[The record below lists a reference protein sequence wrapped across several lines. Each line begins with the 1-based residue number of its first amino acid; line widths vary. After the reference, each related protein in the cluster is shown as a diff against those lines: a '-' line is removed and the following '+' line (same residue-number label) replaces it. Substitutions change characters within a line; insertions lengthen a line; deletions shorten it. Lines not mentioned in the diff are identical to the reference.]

1 MDDRRRKS
9 LDRKTKSQLIDE
21 IEMLRRRLD
30 ELDAASEY
38 SPGARFEAEG
48 FAGLGTWTW
57 DIVNN
62 KSYTSSEH
70 YRILGVEP
78 AGQSINLAEF
88 LELVH
93 PDDREAVA
101 QSHEESIRTG
111 KPYFM
116 EHRILWPGGEER
128 LIRERGTVEL
138 DRDGKA
144 VVMHGVTQDITEQK
158 RMENAL
164 QSSEAR
170 FRSIFENTTVGVS
183 ITDKNFNYVS
193 TNKAY
198 QKMLGYSAR
207 ELLDMRWVDI
217 THPDDLEA
225 SKRGVVEWPGDGHE
239 DRTIVKRFRHKDG
252 RTIWARLNMTYH
264 FNEGADEPLHAAIVE
279 DISERRQA
287 EMEAE
292 RLREAIDNASQGFVF
307 YDADDRLVFSN
318 KKNIELHPEIAD
330 LLVPGAL
337 RDEIRHAY
345 YSSGAVPEA
354 VGRADEYLSEHSRSQ
369 LLSGGPVELRRADG
383 SWLRVEDHELADGG
397 IVAMRT
403 DITDLKQREA
413 DLRESE
419 AELQSIYDTAAVGI
433 ALTSVDGKLPRTNVA
448 FQQMLGRSA
457 AELREIPFADITYA
471 EDIDKDIQQFRAVLA
486 GQLPGYQLDK
496 RFLHADGSVV
506 WTRMNVTGLRA
517 EDGSIGA
524 TIATVENITER
535 RKVEAQLHQA
545 QKMEAIGQLTGG
557 VAHDFNNLLTVISGN
572 LWLIGDMDNLPDGL
586 SELTGRALQ
595 AVERGAGL
603 TQRLL
608 AFSRSQTLSPSV
620 VDLNKLIEGMRDML
634 SRTLGEHIDIR
645 VHKGADLWPSRVDVN
660 QLENVILNLAINAR
674 DAMPQAGTVIFRTS
688 NIKVGYQRIMRE
700 RGIAAGD
707 YVLMT
712 VSDTG
717 AGMSAEVLERAFEPF
732 FSTKAAD
739 KGTGLGLSMIY
750 GFAKQS
756 GGDVTIH
763 SELGAGTTVEL
774 YLPRSHGA
782 AEQIPQSADDNYDN
796 AYPPAKGER
805 ILVVEDNPD
814 VRLLTVA
821 VLRKLGYEVL
831 EAEDAD
837 SALALF
843 AGNAAIDLLLSDVV
857 LPGEMNGPAL
867 AREVL
872 RQNPDIKI
880 LHMTGYAEGAFDN
893 DLSSEP
899 EVAVLSKPYKKKDLA
914 NAVRNALDGVAT
926 I

>member
-1 MDDRRRKS
+1 MVNHRGQVLGGKS
-9 LDRKTKSQLIDE
+9 KSQLIDE
-21 IEMLRRRLD
+21 IEMLRQRLD
-30 ELDAASEY
+30 ELESGKGL
-38 SPGARFEAEG
+38 SLGARAETG
-48 FAGLGTWTW
+48 GLAGLGTWTW
-57 DIVNN
+57 DIANN
-62 KSYTSSEH
+62 RSYMSNEH
-70 YRILGVEP
+70 YRILGIEP
-78 AGQSINLAEF
+78 VGKLITLDDF
-88 LELVH
+88 LQIVH

-101 QSHEESIRTG
+101 HGHAESIRTG

-116 EHRILWPGGEER
+116 EHRILWPGDEER
-128 LIRERGTVEL
+128 LIRERGTIEL
-138 DRDGKA
+138 GRDGKPA
-144 VVMHGVTQDITEQK
+144 VMHGITQDITEQK
-158 RMENAL
+158 RMESAL

-198 QKMLGYSAR
+198 QKMIGYSAS
-207 ELLDMRWVDI
+207 ELLDMRWVDV

-225 SKRGVVEWPGDGHE
+225 SMQGVVEWPGDGQE

-279 DISERRQA
+279 DITERRQA

-292 RLREAIDNASQGFVF
+292 RLREAIDNASQGIVF
-307 YDADDRLVFSN
+307 FDADDRLVFSN
-318 KKNIELHPEIAD
+318 KKNRELHPEIAH
-330 LLVPGAL
+330 LLVPGVP

-345 YSSGAVPEA
+345 YSSGVVAEA
-354 VGRADEYLSEHSRSQ
+354 VGRVDEYLSEHNWRE
-369 LLSGGPVELRRADG
+369 LISGRPVELRRTDG
-383 SWLRVEDHELADGG
+383 RWIRAEDHELADGG
-397 IVAMRT
+397 TVAMRT

-413 DLRESE
+413 ALRESE

-433 ALTSVDGKLPRTNVA
+433 ALTSADGKLPRTNVA
-448 FQQMLGRSA
+448 FQKMLGRSA
-457 AELREIPFADITYA
+457 AELKEIPFADVTYA
-471 EDIDKDIQQFRAVLA
+471 EDIDKDLEQFREVLA
-486 GQLPGYQLDK
+486 GQLSGYQLDK
-496 RFLHADGSVV
+496 RFIHADGSIV
-506 WTRMNVTGLRA
+506 WTSMNITGLRA

-535 RKVEAQLHQA
+535 RKVEEQLHQA
-545 QKMEAIGQLTGG
+545 QKMEAVGQLTGG

-572 LWLIGDMDNLPDGL
+572 LWLIDDRDDLPDGL
-586 SELTGRALQ
+586 SEMTGRALQ

-608 AFSRSQTLSPSV
+608 AFSRNQTLSPSV
-620 VDLNKLIEGMRDML
+620 VDLNDLIEGMRDML
-634 SRTLGEHIDIR
+634 SRSLEERIDIR
-645 VHKGADLWPSRVDVN
+645 VHKGTDLWPSRVDVN

-674 DAMPQAGTVIFRTS
+674 DAMPQTGTVTLKTS
-688 NIKVGYQRIMRE
+688 NVTMDHQRIIRE

-707 YVLMT
+707 YVLLT

-732 FSTKAAD
+732 FSTKTAD

-763 SELGAGTTVEL
+763 SEPGVGTAVEL

-782 AEQIPQSADDNYDN
+782 AEQISSPVDGDYDS
-796 AYPPAKGER
+796 AYPPATGER

-814 VRLLTVA
+814 VRLLTVT
-821 VLRKLGYEVL
+821 VLRKLGYDVL
-831 EAEDAD
+831 EAEDAEC
-837 SALALF
+837 ALALF
-843 AGNAAIDLLLSDVV
+843 AEGAAIDLLLSDVV

-872 RQNPDIKI
+872 RLNPDIKI

-893 DLSSEP
+893 DVRSEP
-899 EVAVLSKPYKKKDLA
+899 EAVVLSKPYKRKALA
-914 NAVRNALDGVAT
+914 NAVRNALDGVA
-926 I
+926 IN

>member
-1 MDDRRRKS
+1 MNDRQEQR
-9 LDRKTKSQLIDE
+9 LDKKTKAQLIDE
-21 IEMLRRRLD
+21 IETLRRRLD
-30 ELDAASEY
+30 KLESGKELSL
-38 SPGARFEAEG
+38 GARAETG
-48 FAGLGTWTW
+48 GLAGLGTWTL
-57 DIVNN
+57 DLVNN
-62 KSYTSSEH
+62 QSYTSKEH
-70 YRILGVEP
+70 YRILGIEP
-78 AGQSINLAEF
+78 VGKLITLDSF
-88 LELVH
+88 LEIVH
-93 PDDREAVA
+93 PDDRETVA
-101 QSHEESIRTG
+101 EGHAESIRTG

-128 LIRERGTVEL
+128 LIRERGTIEL
-138 DRDGKA
+138 DRDGNA
-144 VVMHGVTQDITEQK
+144 AAMHGVTQDITEQR

-170 FRSIFENTTVGVS
+170 FRSVFENTTVGVS
-183 ITDKNFNYVS
+183 ITDKDFNYVS

-198 QKMLGYSAR
+198 QKMLGYSAE
-207 ELLDMRWVDI
+207 ELLGMRWVDI

-225 SKRGVVEWPGDGHE
+225 SKRSVAEWPEGGHE
-239 DRTIVKRFRHKDG
+239 DRVIVKRFRHKDG

-279 DISERRQA
+279 DITERRQA
-287 EMEAE
+287 ELEAE

-318 KKNIELHPEIAD
+318 KRNGELHPEIAH
-330 LLVPGAL
+330 LLVPGVP

-345 YSSGAVPEA
+345 YSSGAVAEA
-354 VGRADEYLSEHSRSQ
+354 VGRVDEYLSEHSRNQ
-369 LLSGGPVELRRADG
+369 LLGGEPVELRRADG
-383 SWLRVEDHELADGG
+383 SWLRVEDHKLADGG
-397 IVAMRT
+397 LVAMRT

-433 ALTSVDGKLPRTNVA
+433 ALTGADGTLPRTNIA

-457 AELREIPFADITYA
+457 QELREIPFADITHA
-471 EDIDKDIQQFRAVLA
+471 EDIDKDLEQFRDVLA
-486 GQLPGYQLDK
+486 GRLSGYQLDK

-506 WTRMNVTGLRA
+506 WTSMNVTGLRS
-517 EDGSIGA
+517 EDGGIGA

-535 RKVEAQLHQA
+535 RKVEEQLHQA
-545 QKMEAIGQLTGG
+545 QKMEAVGQLTGG

-572 LWLIGDMDNLPDGL
+572 LWLIDDRDDLPEGI

-620 VDLNKLIEGMRDML
+620 VDLNDLIEGMRDML
-634 SRTLGEHIDIR
+634 SRTLEEHIDIR
-645 VHKGADLWPSRVDVN
+645 INKGADLWPSRVDAN

-674 DAMPQAGTVIFRTS
+674 DAMAQAGTVTLSTS
-688 NIKVGYQRIMRE
+688 NVKMGRQRILRE
-700 RGIAAGD
+700 RGIAPGD
-707 YVLMT
+707 YVLLT

-739 KGTGLGLSMIY
+739 RGTGLGLSMIY

-763 SELGAGTTVEL
+763 SEPGAGTTVEL
-774 YLPRSHGA
+774 YLPRSHGT
-782 AEQIPQSADDNYDN
+782 AEQILHPVDENYDN

-821 VLRKLGYEVL
+821 VLQNLGYDVL
-831 EAEDAD
+831 EAEDAE

-843 AGNAAIDLLLSDVV
+843 GENAAIDLLLSDVV

-867 AREVL
+867 AHEVL
-872 RQNPDIKI
+872 RLNPETKI
-880 LHMTGYAEGAFDN
+880 LHMTGYAEGAFDD
-893 DLSSEP
+893 DLSSAP
-899 EVAVLSKPYKKKDLA
+899 QVTVLSKPYKKKDLA
-914 NAVRNALDGVAT
+914 NAVRKALDGVA
-926 I
+926 ID